1 MSSPTKFNELIETVS
16 GNFADGI
23 SQLLDDVNE
32 EVNEHTTYASGL
44 KDIEDAM
51 ERIGMN
57 IMTRKVS
64 LKFVVFVDDTDR
76 CSPEKAGTSS

>member
-1 MSSPTKFNELIETVS
+1 M
-16 GNFADGI
+16 
-23 SQLLDDVNE
+23 NE

-44 KDIEDAM
+44 KDIGDAM

-76 CSPEKAGTSS
+76 CSPEKAVQSS